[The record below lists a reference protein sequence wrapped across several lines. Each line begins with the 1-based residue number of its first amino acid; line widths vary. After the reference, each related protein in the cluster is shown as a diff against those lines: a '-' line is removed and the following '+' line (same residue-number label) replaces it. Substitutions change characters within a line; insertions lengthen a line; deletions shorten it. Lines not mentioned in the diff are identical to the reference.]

1 MNIASSSSAVVAAS
15 SNPNDA
21 KIEKLK
27 AARDLVKAERELAK
41 NLLKVKEGSR
51 PDFIDNNQD
60 YEGLRPYITNDKLM
74 EKENRLDQQESRLST
89 EIHDLRT
96 VSSGKYPIVT
106 AMFLYTSTL
115 TQVCF

>member
-15 SNPNDA
+15 SNPNDTE
-21 KIEKLK
+21 IRELK
-27 AARDLVKAERELAK
+27 AKRDRVEAKRELVM
-41 NLLKVKEGSR
+41 NLLELDEVQR

-74 EKENRLDQQESRLST
+74 EKENRLDQQESRLSA

>member
-1 MNIASSSSAVVAAS
+1 M
-15 SNPNDA
+15 
-21 KIEKLK
+21 
-27 AARDLVKAERELAK
+27 KAERELVK

-74 EKENRLDQQESRLST
+74 EKENRLDQQESRLSA

-96 VSSGKYPIVT
+96 ISSGKYPIVT
-106 AMFLYTSTL
+106 VMFLYTSTL
-115 TQVCF
+115 THVCF